1 MTKKEKGRLWDGR
14 SRPATDKYKEN
25 FIFKEKTLSEQL
37 QEGFEKE
44 RMGLPK
50 KLTEQQMKF
59 AYELV
64 TNEGR
69 KTATECAVDAGFA
82 KDSARQYASKLQNPK
97 LYPLVVKYIG
107 ELREEWQK
115 KYEVT
120 YEKHIA
126 ELGQIR
132 KEALKKG
139 AWSAAVNAEVAR
151 GKAAGLYIEQK
162 IIRTGKLEDLTTEE
176 LESRMKKIIDDYS
189 PILEDVPFEERKDK
203 VKSKQESQKDSL
215 HLSDASDGKTFLSKI
230 IHHHLHNAN
239 VQTLCLFL

>member
-1 MTKKEKGRLWDGR
+1 
-14 SRPATDKYKEN
+14 
-25 FIFKEKTLSEQL
+25 
-37 QEGFEKE
+37 
-44 RMGLPK
+44 MGLPK
-50 KLTEQQMKF
+50 KLTDQQMKF
-59 AYELV
+59 AYELI

-82 KDSARQYASKLQNPK
+82 KDSARSYASKLQNPK

-120 YEKHIA
+120 YERHIA
-126 ELGQIR
+126 ELGKIR
-132 KEALKKG
+132 QSALKKG

-176 LESRMKKIIDDYS
+176 LEVRMKQIMEDYS
-189 PILEDVPFEERKDK
+189 PILEGVEVKELKEK
-203 VKSKQESQKDSL
+203 VLKKPEKFLKKESDPSDSNSL
-215 HLSDASDGKTFLSKI
+215 HLK
-230 IHHHLHNAN
+230 NATPRKD
-239 VQTLCLFL
+239 VPVGE

>member
-1 MTKKEKGRLWDGR
+1 
-14 SRPATDKYKEN
+14 
-25 FIFKEKTLSEQL
+25 
-37 QEGFEKE
+37 
-44 RMGLPK
+44 MGLPK

-82 KDSARQYASKLQNPK
+82 KDSARQYASKLQTPK

-115 KYEVT
+115 KYEVN

-189 PILEDVPFEERKDK
+189 PILEDVPFEDISQKVREKTKPQKDE
-203 VKSKQESQKDSL
+203 QESQSQKNSL
-215 HLSDASDGKTFLSKI
+215 HLDDAADGED
-230 IHHHLHNAN
+230 
-239 VQTLCLFL
+239 VPVGE